1 MRRNNSAASLW
12 LKVKVTQL
20 YEQVRLMSLIFSRL
34 YDGLYGDTKYTIAL
48 TLYEQ
53 PWIARSILRGPA
65 RLDEGRAAIGVRA
78 QESG

>member
-1 MRRNNSAASLW
+1 
-12 LKVKVTQL
+12 
-20 YEQVRLMSLIFSRL
+20 MSLIFSRL